1 MDILSWVL
9 GGVAVL
15 INMLIYQQKGRK
27 NLLYYKLASDVVWA
41 LYYLSAFAYPAM
53 AIAIIGIFREIVFV
67 NKEKKWAKSKLWFV
81 FFILISIVSA
91 SLTWK
96 NTFSILPAA
105 ASILSVIGFWIGN
118 PTVSRIMALP
128 ISGCMGIYD
137 VTNPAGVL
145 YLGLVNEAMTVISVI
160 VFAVH
165 EAVKRAKQKDESKS
179 VK

>member
-1 MDILSWVL
+1 MNILSWII

-81 FFILISIVSA
+81 FFILVSIGSA
-91 SLTWK
+91 ALTWK
-96 NTFSILPAA
+96 NAFSILPAA

-145 YLGLVNEAMTVISVI
+145 YLGLANEAMTVVSVI
-160 VFAVH
+160 IFVVR
-165 EAVKRAKQKDESKS
+165 ESVKRSKTEKTHKS